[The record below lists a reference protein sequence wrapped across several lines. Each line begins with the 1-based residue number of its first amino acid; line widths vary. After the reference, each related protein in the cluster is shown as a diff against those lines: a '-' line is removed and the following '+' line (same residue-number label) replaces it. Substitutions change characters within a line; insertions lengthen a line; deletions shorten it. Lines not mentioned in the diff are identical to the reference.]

1 MEEEAEERVNNSVKR
16 TEREKIENVK
26 SRNRARTDG
35 DGEGG
40 QTRKS
45 SDQEKWK
52 KGQRHKRTRWI
63 DICG

>member
-1 MEEEAEERVNNSVKR
+1 MMEEEAEERVNSVKR

-26 SRNRARTDG
+26 SRNRARTNRG
-35 DGEGG
+35 RGE
-40 QTRKS
+40 TRKS